1 MIRVMGGK
9 SVKSGTQETNESCR
23 ARSYRSAAHRC
34 FDDGFTSRAVRAIP
48 ACLALVLLVGCG
60 YQFRVEGA
68 GPTIGG
74 TRAQTSDQPTPRLV
88 IRTLENK
95 SFEPNL
101 ETRYTNYLRREF
113 SSGSGTQIVPDSEA
127 ADLVLTGQILSVEV
141 PTLSF
146 SLTPTPGSQ
155 TGSATTLESRAEVT
169 VVVKIEETRTKK
181 LVWTQIAKGSSE
193 FYITPDLQ
201 FNRVLQTRALEQA
214 GRFAAEDLASRFL
227 LHLESSGGVK
237 PAAEASSMEPAAQ

>member
-1 MIRVMGGK
+1 MTRCRV
-9 SVKSGTQETNESCR
+9 
-23 ARSYRSAAHRC
+23 
-34 FDDGFTSRAVRAIP
+34 P
-48 ACLALVLLVGCG
+48 LALAACVLLSAGCG

-74 TRAQTSDQPTPRLV
+74 ATARTSEQPTPRLV
-88 IRTLENK
+88 IRTLINN

-101 ETRYTNYLRREF
+101 ETRYTNYLRHEF
-113 SSGSGTQIVPDSEA
+113 SSGSGTQVVPDSEA
-127 ADLVLTGQILSVEV
+127 ADLVLTGQILSVSV

-146 SLTPTPGSQ
+146 TLTPTPGNQ
-155 TGSATTLESRAEVT
+155 TGSATTLESRTEVT
-169 VVVKIEETRTKK
+169 IVVRIEEARTKK

-214 GRFAAEDLASRFL
+214 GRFVAEDLSSRFL
-227 LHLESSGGVK
+227 LHLESGGMAK
-237 PAAEASSMEPAAQ
+237 PAAEAPPAVPAAK

>member
-1 MIRVMGGK
+1 MPVMAMRMK
-9 SVKSGTQETNESCR
+9 YPSYLSMLSTQH
-23 ARSYRSAAHRC
+23 SALA
-34 FDDGFTSRAVRAIP
+34 AI
-48 ACLALVLLVGCG
+48 LAMVALLSACG

-74 TRAQTSDQPTPRLV
+74 TSAKVSDGPTPRLV

-113 SSGSGTQIVPDSEA
+113 SSGSGAQVVPDSEA

-181 LVWTQIAKGSSE
+181 LIWTQISKGSSE

-214 GRFAAEDLASRFL
+214 GRFVAEDLASRFL
-227 LHLESSGGVK
+227 LHLEAGGTTK
-237 PAAEASSMEPAAQ
+237 PATDVTPVVPATQ